1 MKRIEYKRLS
11 TLELK
16 RFKVQFEML
25 FKKDLADSVKTGVV
39 VPGLET
45 RWADWKKAHDRKGTI
60 KETVKDL
67 LTANFHQL
75 LDVYERFMALG
86 IPEEVKNSK
95 NKWVRNPDL
104 KELDDIFDYSHKYD
118 DRIARFF
125 NVWSEK
131 LGITS
136 CYYCEMAYIN
146 TYIAD
151 LKKGRKVILK
161 RQFDL
166 DHFLPKAKC
175 PCLGLSLY
183 NFVPSCQVCNS
194 RIKGDRMP
202 RGLAPKDYELISP
215 SSDKAD
221 FDNNLHFRLRM
232 HPKGKSLL
240 AGRYIY
246 VRANSPYK
254 EYANFFHLGERYSF
268 HKKEAFRLKRL
279 KQRYPDSKIKKI
291 ANLLH
296 YRPSKVYDDIFN
308 EKYLNQEGRCFEKFT
323 RDMLE

>member
-1 MKRIEYKRLS
+1 
-11 TLELK
+11 
-16 RFKVQFEML
+16 
-25 FKKDLADSVKTGVV
+25 
-39 VPGLET
+39 
-45 RWADWKKAHDRKGTI
+45 
-60 KETVKDL
+60 
-67 LTANFHQL
+67 
-75 LDVYERFMALG
+75 MALG

-104 KELDDIFDYSHKYD
+104 KELADIFDYSHKYD

-151 LKKGRKVILK
+151 LKKGRKVLLK

-279 KQRYPDSKIKKI
+279 KQRYPGSKIKKI

-308 EKYLNQEGRCFEKFT
+308 EKYLYQEGRCFEKFT